1 MPAKDLY
8 HDAVKSALMK
18 AGWVIVADPY
28 RIQDKD
34 FDWYTQQTDIRP
46 IAAAREGRKIVVAM
60 QRFVGRSLMID
71 FHHAVGQHAVYRS
84 LMQARS
90 SEYQLY
96 MAIDDIIYE
105 NLFKREGIAFL
116 TRMSQIHLLVV
127 DIEGQEIVEWIS

>member
-1 MPAKDLY
+1 MPAKNLY
-8 HDAVKSALMK
+8 HDAVKSALIK

-34 FDWYTQQTDIRP
+34 FDWYAQQAADRP
-46 IAAAREGRKIVVAM
+46 IAAGGEGRKIIVAI

-71 FHHAVGQHAVYRS
+71 FHHAVGQYAVYRS

-96 MAIDDIIYE
+96 G
-105 NLFKREGIAFL
+105 N
-116 TRMSQIHLLVV
+116 
-127 DIEGQEIVEWIS
+127 

>member
-34 FDWYTQQTDIRP
+34 VDWYTQQTDIRP
-46 IAAAREGRKIVVAM
+46 IAAEREGRKIVVVI
-60 QRFVGRSLMID
+60 QKFVGRSLMID
-71 FHHAVGQHAVYRS
+71 FHHAVGQHVVYRS

-90 SEYQLY
+90 SEYQSY

-116 TRMSQIHLLVV
+116 TRKSQINLLVV